1 MTMPVRLARRLALA
15 AFITVGVLVAGPPM
29 PTVKGDGASD
39 ALRLRVK
46 SLAFN
51 IEQADARQVGKLTWR
66 GGLVLSAPQAAFG
79 GWSDLWVAADGSAL
93 RAVSDEGNWL
103 VARLVHD
110 RSGQLAGLADPQF
123 GRLKGPDGTALRGKT
138 LGDAESLAMLPDGS
152 LLVGF
157 ERRHRILRYPAG
169 DERQGAGLAGTPQA
183 VEAPTGLAQAPANA
197 GLEAMAALADGSLF
211 LLAEAHIGKPGSTA
225 GWIGT
230 PRAGG
235 LTWRPF
241 HYALT
246 DDFRPTGA
254 AALADGDIIV
264 AERAVSLAGGWRVR
278 LARLRAAALAPGA
291 TVRAEELAR
300 LASPWVS
307 ENVEGI
313 AARRGPAGETLLWLI
328 SDDNFNIFQHTVLLH
343 FALAD

>member
-169 DERQGAGLAGTPQA
+169 DERQPRRHAPSRRGAHGPGAGPGQCRTGGHGSAGRWQPLPAGRGTHR
-183 VEAPTGLAQAPANA
+183 EAGQ
-197 GLEAMAALADGSLF
+197 
-211 LLAEAHIGKPGSTA
+211 H
-225 GWIGT
+225 
-230 PRAGG
+230 GG
-235 LTWRPF
+235 LDW
-241 HYALT
+241 H
-246 DDFRPTGA
+246 A
-254 AALADGDIIV
+254 ASGRADMASV
-264 AERAVSLAGGWRVR
+264 P
-278 LARLRAAALAPGA
+278 LRA
-291 TVRAEELAR
+291 
-300 LASPWVS
+300 
-307 ENVEGI
+307 
-313 AARRGPAGETLLWLI
+313 
-328 SDDNFNIFQHTVLLH
+328 H
-343 FALAD
+343 